1 MYAGSVLVDMWGE
14 SNRQAKFS
22 VNLMS
27 DILTFTDLLV
37 QPGSYLPKARLA
49 RA

>member
-27 DILTFTDLLV
+27 DILTFTRV
-37 QPGSYLPKARLA
+37 LP
-49 RA
+49 